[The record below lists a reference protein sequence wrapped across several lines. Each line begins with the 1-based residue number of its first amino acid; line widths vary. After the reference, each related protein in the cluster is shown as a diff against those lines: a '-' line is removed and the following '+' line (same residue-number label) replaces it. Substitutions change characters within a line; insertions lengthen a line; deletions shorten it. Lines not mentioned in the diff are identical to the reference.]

1 MTPRR
6 RDDDPEDMDVLG
18 KRFRP
23 AAQLL
28 RFAWLIG
35 GGLVAL
41 SAGLYALDH
50 RLAVAAASE
59 LVEARVA
66 PVERKLD
73 DHLTEMRGKR
83 ELMDVYVRQ
92 QTEALGLL
100 NRKLDALC
108 RASARPQVCLGGE

>member
-6 RDDDPEDMDVLG
+6 REDDTDDVEVLG
-18 KRFRP
+18 RRYRP

-28 RFAWLIG
+28 RFAWLVG

-50 RLAVAAASE
+50 RLAIAAASE
-59 LVEARVA
+59 LVEDRIV
-66 PVERKLD
+66 PVERKID